1 MGAEKQKQLYQD
13 IYDDSM
19 WLINLVENLLSV
31 TRLEDGTMNLNLQI
45 ELVDEVIEEAMKHIS
60 RDHSEYELIF
70 TPSEELLL
78 AKMDS
83 RLIIQVIIN
92 IVDNALKYTPK
103 GSVIKVHAEKKEN
116 MIAISIADNGP
127 GIANNAKKKIFDMFY
142 TADSQI
148 ADSRRGMGLG
158 LFLCK
163 SIIQAH
169 GGKLLVEDNVP
180 HGTIFTFTLQAEE
193 VTLNE

>member
-1 MGAEKQKQLYQD
+1 MSDVVDQ
-13 IYDDSM
+13 
-19 WLINLVENLLSV
+19 LVENLLSV

-103 GSVIKVHAEKKEN
+103 GSVIKVHAEKKGKH
-116 MIAISIADNGP
+116 DCH
-127 GIANNAKKKIFDMFY
+127 FY
-142 TADSQI
+142 CRQWA
-148 ADSRRGMGLG
+148 RN
-158 LFLCK
+158 C
-163 SIIQAH
+163 
-169 GGKLLVEDNVP
+169 E
-180 HGTIFTFTLQAEE
+180 
-193 VTLNE
+193 

>member
-1 MGAEKQKQLYQD
+1 MRANLLRSISHDLRTPLTSISGNAGILLNRASALGAEKQKQLYQD

-103 GSVIKVHAEKKEN
+103 GSVIKVHAEKRK
-116 MIAISIADNGP
+116 
-127 GIANNAKKKIFDMFY
+127 
-142 TADSQI
+142 T
-148 ADSRRGMGLG
+148 
-158 LFLCK
+158 
-163 SIIQAH
+163 
-169 GGKLLVEDNVP
+169 
-180 HGTIFTFTLQAEE
+180 
-193 VTLNE
+193 